1 MKTKGEPNKAKAK
14 GEPSKAKAKSSSKV
28 NRLDTEED
36 KEQEPAPSV
45 RKLEHRSYFSHLLTT
60 DALFFS
66 ISLYISP
73 QRTAQ

>member
-36 KEQEPAPSV
+36 KEQEPAP
-45 RKLEHRSYFSHLLTT
+45 RCC
-60 DALFFS
+60 
-66 ISLYISP
+66 
-73 QRTAQ
+73 